1 MTRPLP
7 SWAFRALL
15 LLNVAAAVAWGLHI
29 PWVSYACIPLLL
41 GANFLLLPVPRMVF
55 IPHASRIVLLTLFV
69 LFHFS
74 FSVFYGFVKLQSALS
89 VSTLIVGAYLA
100 GLVAGSQRSRLNP
113 DFPFFSLHLLGLAAG
128 FTAFAFL
135 TGYASI
141 QDVQAY
147 VNQARAAQSI
157 WFDGEPINGPML
169 GILAS
174 AGICTLP
181 AFLYKGQGAE
191 SGPLRLVRLVLVPAL
206 VLFGTYANFIFQN
219 RSPYVA
225 LAGTL
230 VLGLGYYYLNL
241 PRNIVLRVAAL
252 GKQALALAA
261 FAGLVIFLL
270 DPEVL
275 ELGLARFQ
283 EEGVKT
289 ERTFIWT
296 TMLGHLTTYP
306 FGGKLAPIDPDQ
318 YAHNVWLDAAYTS
331 GIASFATLL
340 AFHLLH
346 LPAYGRLLRHLKPQW
361 LVQLSL
367 GLTLSMLIACLGEPV
382 MDGSPIYFCATCFLL
397 GALAE
402 FSRGSQGELSGT
414 PWTALE

>member
-7 SWAFRALL
+7 SWAIRALL

-41 GANFLLLPVPRMVF
+41 GANFLLLPVSRLVF
-55 IPHASRIVLLTLFV
+55 FRHAGRIVLLTLFV

-74 FSVFYGFVKLQSALS
+74 FSVFYGFARLQSALA
-89 VSTLIVGAYLA
+89 VGTLIVGAYLA
-100 GLVAGSQRSRLNP
+100 GIVAGSRRERLSP
-113 DFPFFSLHLLGLAAG
+113 DFPFFSLHLLGLASG

-157 WFDGEPINGPML
+157 WLDGEPINGPML

-174 AGICTLP
+174 TGICSLP
-181 AFLYKGQGAE
+181 VLLFKGQGEE
-191 SGPLRLVRLVLVPAL
+191 SDPLRLVRLVLVPAL
-206 VLFGTYANFIFQN
+206 VLFGIYANFIFQN
-219 RSPYVA
+219 RSPYLA
-225 LAGTL
+225 LAGAL
-230 VLGLGYYYLNL
+230 MLGLGYFYLNL
-241 PRNIVLRVAAL
+241 PRNVVFRITAL
-252 GKQALALAA
+252 VKQV
-261 FAGLVIFLL
+261 FVFVIFAVLVYLLL

-275 ELGLARFQ
+275 EVGLLRFQ
-283 EEGVKT
+283 EAGLET
-289 ERTFIWT
+289 DRTLIWT
-296 TMLGHLTTYP
+296 TMLGHLTAFP

-318 YAHNVWLDAAYTS
+318 YAHNLWLDAAFTS
-331 GIASFATLL
+331 GIASFLTLV

-361 LVQLSL
+361 LVQLCL
-367 GLTLSMLIACLGEPV
+367 GLTLSMLVACLGEPV
-382 MDGSPIYFCATCFLL
+382 MEGSPIYFCATCFLL
-397 GALAE
+397 GALVE
-402 FSRGSQGELSGT
+402 FSRGTREELAGEV
-414 PWTALE
+414 PHV